1 MDELCDTNRNTRWH
15 PTNEYGAELNIYNHY
30 HGFLETPIYFM
41 GDLRFLNGLFCCS
54 LVCLRGR
61 LGRPETLASH
71 GLEDVH
77 Q

>member
-1 MDELCDTNRNTRWH
+1 
-15 PTNEYGAELNIYNHY
+15 
-30 HGFLETPIYFM
+30 M
-41 GDLRFLNGLFCCS
+41 GDLRFLNRLF

-77 Q
+77 QQLGGVLEGEGSSLGFSVQG

>member
-1 MDELCDTNRNTRWH
+1 
-15 PTNEYGAELNIYNHY
+15 
-30 HGFLETPIYFM
+30 M

-77 Q
+77 QQLGGVIEGEGLSLGFSVQG